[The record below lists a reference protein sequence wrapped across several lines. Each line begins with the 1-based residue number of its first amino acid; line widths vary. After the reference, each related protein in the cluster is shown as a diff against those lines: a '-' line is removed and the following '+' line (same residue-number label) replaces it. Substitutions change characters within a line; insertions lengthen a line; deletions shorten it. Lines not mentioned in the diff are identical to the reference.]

1 MRIAERLMIMYLKRG
16 FLAFMIFMTVLC
28 TAFPSLADNITDGS
42 CGPNL
47 TWTYNSET
55 KTLTISGTGTM
66 PNYDDLTVKGGMFAP
81 WVKASSIGDN
91 LEKVE
96 ILDGVANIGEN
107 AFYYCGKLKSITI
120 ANSVTSIGSGAFYHC
135 DSLMDITIPESV
147 TFIGDNAFS
156 YCNGLTSITI
166 PGTVTNIG
174 DGAFS
179 SCDGL
184 RNVTISDGVQRI
196 GEYAFYWC
204 GALENIS
211 LPDSLTEIGVN
222 AFYLTQYYPSEPE
235 WDVLYIDN
243 HLIKACEWNFNHNEA
258 LNEYTVKSGTVS
270 MADNA
275 FEGCEKLENITLPE
289 SLVSIGKRAFYSCS
303 GLTDIEIPQGVT
315 YIGDYAFETCTALTS
330 IRVAEDNPAYCSENG
345 VLYSNDKSEIVR
357 FPCKKTDTAFAIPD
371 GVTTVADGAF
381 ERCWDLTGIVIPKG
395 VTKIGNDAF
404 NYCSALTD
412 IIIPEGVTLI
422 GDRAFYECSDL
433 KNATIPNSIFGIGEY
448 AFSGCS
454 KLTKV
459 YYIGDETD
467 WGEIAKGKN
476 YSIPD
481 SIIEYCK
488 GISAKRTEDGKIVVK
503 PIKMNS
509 GTVILALYDGNGLA
523 QMQTEKYNGTEI
535 TFETSKAYTYA
546 KVMVWS
552 DLERLFPECDAR
564 ILK

>member
-1 MRIAERLMIMYLKRG
+1 MYLKKG

-42 CGPNL
+42 CGPDL

-66 PNYDDLTVKGGMFAP
+66 PNYYSDSRAGSLAP
-81 WVKASSIGDN
+81 WISSSTIGDN

-107 AFYYCGKLKSITI
+107 AFYWCNNLKSITI
-120 ANSVTSIGSGAFYHC
+120 ADSVTSIGEYAFYHC
-135 DSLMDITIPESV
+135 DSLTDITFPESV
-147 TFIGDNAFS
+147 TVIGDHAFANCS
-156 YCNGLTSITI
+156 ALTSVTIPGNVASIGNYAFDSCSGITDITIMNGVKSIGQFAFDWCSSLENISVSDSVMSIGDQAFHATPYYNEDSNWENNVLYINNHLIKANSISGEYAVKSGTKSIAEYAFFYCDITNITI
-166 PGTVTNIG
+166 PDSTSSISNKAFYGCSGLTEVKIPKSVTNIG
-174 DGAFS
+174 DYVF
-179 SCDGL
+179 
-184 RNVTISDGVQRI
+184 
-196 GEYAFYWC
+196 
-204 GALENIS
+204 
-211 LPDSLTEIGVN
+211 
-222 AFYLTQYYPSEPE
+222 
-235 WDVLYIDN
+235 
-243 HLIKACEWNFNHNEA
+243 
-258 LNEYTVKSGTVS
+258 
-270 MADNA
+270 
-275 FEGCEKLENITLPE
+275 GCCF
-289 SLVSIGKRAFYSCS
+289 G
-303 GLTDIEIPQGVT
+303 
-315 YIGDYAFETCTALTS
+315 LTS
-330 IRVAEDNPAYCSENG
+330 ISVAEDNPAYCSENG
-345 VLYSNDKSEIVR
+345 VLYNREKTEIICFPIKKS
-357 FPCKKTDTAFAIPD
+357 DTSF
-371 GVTTVADGAF
+371 T
-381 ERCWDLTGIVIPKG
+381 IPKG
-395 VTKIGNDAF
+395 VTTIANGAFADCGKLTGVTIPNTAEIIGDEAF
-404 NYCSALTD
+404 HTCGSLKS
-412 IIIPEGVTLI
+412 IIIPEGVTKI
-422 GDRAFYECSDL
+422 GRRSFYDCSDMTS
-433 KNATIPNSIFGIGEY
+433 AAIPNSVAIIDEE
-448 AFSGCS
+448 AFNKCG

-476 YSIPD
+476 YSISD

-503 PIKMNS
+503 PIKMDS

>member
-1 MRIAERLMIMYLKRG
+1 MIKTKRILATIIAFCMICTLIPMV
-16 FLAFMIFMTVLC
+16 AF
-28 TAFPSLADNITDGS
+28 ADDANSGS
-42 CGPNL
+42 CGPDL

-66 PNYDDLTVKGGMFAP
+66 PDYCSDSHAGQVAP
-81 WVKASSIGDN
+81 WIKASSIKDN

-96 ILDGVANIGEN
+96 IRDGVANIGEN
-107 AFYYCGKLKSITI
+107 AFYCCGKLKNITI
-120 ANSVTSIGSGAFYHC
+120 ANSVTSIGSSAFYHC
-135 DSLMDITIPESV
+135 DSLTDITIPESV
-147 TFIGDNAFS
+147 TNIGDNAFS
-156 YCNGLTSITI
+156 CCNGLTSITI
-166 PGTVTNIG
+166 PGTVTSIG

-184 RNVTISDGVQRI
+184 TSVTISDGVQRI

-222 AFYLTQYYPSEPE
+222 AFFLTQYYPSEPE

-243 HLIKACEWNFNHNEA
+243 HLIKAYEWEINHA
-258 LNEYTVKSGTVS
+258 TKTEYSIKSGTVNI
-270 MADNA
+270 ADNA

-289 SLVSIGKRAFYSCS
+289 SLVSIGNYAFKGCS
-303 GLTDIEIPQGVT
+303 GLTGIKIPQGVAN
-315 YIGDYAFETCTALTS
+315 IGDYAFQHCFDLTG
-330 IRVAEDNPAYCSENG
+330 IIVAEDNNAYCSENG
-345 VLYSNDKSEIVR
+345 VLYNKERAEIICFPIAKS
-357 FPCKKTDTAFAIPD
+357 DTSFTIPKGVTTIANGAFADCGNLTGVTIPNTTEVIGDEAFHTCGNLKNIIIPD
-371 GVTTVADGAF
+371 GVT
-381 ERCWDLTGIVIPKG
+381 
-395 VTKIGNDAF
+395 KIGRRSYYD
-404 NYCSALTD
+404 CSAMT
-412 IIIPEGVTLI
+412 T
-422 GDRAFYECSDL
+422 A
-433 KNATIPNSIFGIGEY
+433 AIPNSVAIIGEE
-448 AFSGCS
+448 AFNKCV

-467 WGEIAKGKN
+467 WSEIAKGKN
-476 YSIPD
+476 YSISD

-509 GTVILALYDGNGLA
+509 GTIILSLYDENGLA
-523 QMQTEKYNGTEI
+523 QVQTEKYNGTEI
-535 TFETSKAYTYA
+535 TFETSRAYTYA

-552 DLERLFPECDAR
+552 DLERLFPECEAR